1 MMEGFW
7 MVVGI
12 GTPTHRHKTL
22 MSARTEAERL
32 ARLYP
37 WQEFVVLKSVSRVQ
51 KSEVQWTAYTWTD
64 EDGTIVP
71 F

>member
-37 WQEFVVLKSVSRVQ
+37 GQEFVVLKSVSRVQ
-51 KSEVQWTAYTWTD
+51 KSDVQWTAYMCTHGPGD
-64 EDGTIVP
+64 DVP